1 MLVPT
6 ATCAKASLTNA
17 YAAALRTLCL
27 LVSGAPVLFARV
39 VVALSFRL
47 DAAGSRTRV
56 VPVFGTGSV
65 CWPRPLFAAH
75 LTNTLLLLAAF
86 TTTAWL
92 ASART
97 VSAPWRKPNGK
108 FQGALAASVLGSITG
123 AIAALGYKLFPSTS
137 ITAGYNRTSPV
148 RQTRCCREKDLRV
161 EAQHVRCVF
170 QRPTSRIKKKNCRT

>member
-47 DAAGSRTRV
+47 DAAGSRTGV
-56 VPVFGTGSV
+56 VPVCGTVSV
-65 CWPRPLFAAH
+65 CWPRSLFAAH

-92 ASART
+92 SSAGT
-97 VSAPWRKPNGK
+97 VPAPSHPLRS
-108 FQGALAASVLGSITG
+108 QQV
-123 AIAALGYKLFPSTS
+123 
-137 ITAGYNRTSPV
+137 YNRTSPV
-148 RQTRCCREKDLRV
+148 RQTRCCRRKLLGG
-161 EAQHVRCVF
+161 EAHDVRCVF
-170 QRPTSRIKKKNCRT
+170 QRPGHARRRKTAGHNRSKRLCLS